1 MRWLWE
7 VSRMTSVT
15 PDQAP
20 LGAADRTEGRRLTI
34 AAWLMP
40 LALLVWFP
48 LMFAAGYWVA
58 DLMDVYPAE
67 GATQQMT
74 EIGLGGWLVAVAFGL
89 VAGLPGWVGA
99 VLAIG
104 ARRHGAGAAALLALV
119 VNLLLAGLLLLSSV
133 LPS

>member
-1 MRWLWE
+1 
-7 VSRMTSVT
+7 
-15 PDQAP
+15 
-20 LGAADRTEGRRLTI
+20 
-34 AAWLMP
+34 
-40 LALLVWFP
+40 
-48 LMFAAGYWVA
+48 MFAAGYWVA
-58 DLMDVYPAE
+58 DLMEVYPAE